1 VIADLERNRN
11 DTRLARAILAQF
23 QFTQVLHT
31 PMAGPRFLN
40 PVPSLCSPR
49 LRQFISFSF
58 SERSRT

>member
-31 PMAGPRFLN
+31 PMAGATIP
-40 PVPSLCSPR
+40 
-49 LRQFISFSF
+49 
-58 SERSRT
+58 